1 MAGRLYVTGG
11 FCKDMSDVMTDV
23 FIVDVENGALTR
35 VPPMGFGR
43 CAHATA
49 TTSTSLFVFGGKNE
63 TSLLSSCEE
72 FNSQTMR

>member
-11 FCKDMSDVMTDV
+11 FCKDMSDVKMDV
-23 FIVDVENGALTR
+23 LIVDVDNGVLTR
-35 VPPMGFGR
+35 APPMRIGR